1 MHGIELIFKLGTYS
15 TKCNTENTVKALK
28 NETLDLVEGFK
39 QNDRRCLN
47 KIYSMHYSSVEHYIF
62 KNNGSEADAK
72 DIFQE
77 AILAAWLNVKEGKF
91 SPETSDSLGGY
102 IFQIS
107 KFKWLDKLKSKAY
120 KSTMRIER
128 EETIDD
134 GEDEINEKQVQED
147 RINYLKSLYS
157 KLDEKCKQILNGF
170 YYEKKSLE
178 EIGAELSYDAGS
190 LKTMKYR
197 CMKKLK
203 AAHSSNQA
211 Q

>member
-1 MHGIELIFKLGTYS
+1 M
-15 TKCNTENTVKALK
+15 KALN
-28 NETLDLVEGFK
+28 NEELDLVEGFR
-39 QNDRRCLN
+39 QNDRRSLN

-62 KNNGSEADAK
+62 SNNGSEADAK

-91 SPETSDSLGGY
+91 TPQNSDSLGGY

-107 KFKWLDKLKSKAY
+107 KFKWLDKLKSKAHR
-120 KSTMRIER
+120 STLRIER

-134 GEDEINEKQVQED
+134 GNEEINEKVVQEE

-157 KLDEKCKQILNGF
+157 KLDDKCKSILNSF

-178 EIGAELSYDAGS
+178 EIGEELSYDAGS

-203 AAHSSNQA
+203 AAHSSNKA

>member
-1 MHGIELIFKLGTYS
+1 M
-15 TKCNTENTVKALK
+15 KALK
-28 NETLDLVEGFK
+28 NESLDLIEGFR
-39 QNDRRCLN
+39 QNDRRSLN

-62 KNNGSEADAK
+62 TNSGSEADAK

-91 SPETSDSLGGY
+91 IPKNSDSLGGY

-120 KSTMRIER
+120 KSTLRIER

-134 GEDEINEKQVQED
+134 GHEEINEKVVQEE
-147 RINYLKSLYS
+147 RINYLKKLYS
-157 KLDEKCKQILNGF
+157 KLDEKCKSILNGF

-178 EIGAELSYDAGS
+178 EIGADLSYDAGT

-203 AAHSSNQA
+203 AAHSANKA